1 MANGNVELW
10 VQVAAIIVG
19 LLGAL
24 AGGFASAYFGS
35 KKIHDLEVQQRQTE
49 EAEEVKDFKEATLRR
64 LKLYASILSE
74 EKIVKYDD
82 LLEKLLVS
90 LRFGDAS
97 TLYYKIPKEERK
109 EIDSVLDLLFSE
121 EYAKAKDKLEALVNQ

>member
-1 MANGNVELW
+1 MVNVNLELW
-10 VQVAAIIVG
+10 IHVAAIIAAFI
-19 LLGAL
+19 GA
-24 AGGFASAYFGS
+24 AFGAWLS
-35 KKIHDLEVQQRQTE
+35 HYLEMQRKQKE
-49 EAEEVKDFKEATLRR
+49 EEKEVEDFKEVTLRR

-74 EKIVKYDD
+74 EKIVKYED

-109 EIDSVLDLLFSE
+109 EIDPVLDLLFSE
-121 EYAKAKDKLEALVNQ
+121 QYGEAIGELESLIAQ